1 MFRDLVLSFG
11 VLVAVFTFVGSTSA
25 QSSLSGQVVD
35 VIDGK
40 SIVVAMPNGNM
51 TVQLQYIDVPE
62 QGQALHDTVKE
73 HLRGLMMGKRVDY
86 RPRII
91 SKDRTIAKVMVNG
104 VDMSQQMLLD
114 GAAWLIPSQ
123 TSGQEK
129 SEFDAYAAMEA
140 SAKREKRGVWAVPGL
155 KPAWEFRA
163 EQKAI
168 EQRKE
173 QGSFITASTSQAAV
187 TKSSASSNSSFG
199 DVGSLVNRFDPVS
212 KTGMLSTTFL
222 PVDAPAEKDKD
233 KETQTV
239 IDTVKRAAIDVT
251 YYYKENDAKARTGSF
266 VVTFAFLSENLE
278 FFANN
283 DLVVF
288 EHGKST
294 VIGKPK
300 RTVTTRAEGV
310 QETLAYG
317 VSRDLLQKIMNDES
331 AYLKVGH
338 HMIQLSGGRYLIY
351 NMLQVT
357 E

>member
-1 MFRDLVLSFG
+1 MFRYLVLS
-11 VLVAVFTFVGSTSA
+11 LVALVATFAFVDSAAA

-35 VIDGK
+35 VIDGR
-40 SIVVAMPNGNM
+40 SVVVAMPNGNM

-62 QGQALHDTVKE
+62 QGQALRDTVKE
-73 HLRGLMMGKRVDY
+73 HLRGLVMGKRVDY
-86 RPRII
+86 RPRILA
-91 SKDRTIAKVMVNG
+91 KDRTIAKVMVGG

-123 TSGQEK
+123 SSGQEK
-129 SEFDAYAAMEA
+129 SEFDAYAAMETA
-140 SAKREKRGVWAVPGL
+140 AKGEKRGVWSIPGL

-163 EQKAI
+163 EQKVI

-173 QGSFITASTSQAAV
+173 QGSFIPTSASQAAV
-187 TKSSASSNSSFG
+187 AKSLSASNSSFG
-199 DVGSLVNRFDPVS
+199 DVGSLVNRFDPAS
-212 KTGMLSTTFL
+212 RTGMLSTTFL
-222 PVDAPAEKDKD
+222 PVDTPPEKDTDKDAEKI
-233 KETQTV
+233 V
-239 IDTVKRAAIDVT
+239 DTVKRASIDVT
-251 YYYKENDAKARTGSF
+251 YYYKENDAKVRSGSF

-300 RTVTTRAEGV
+300 RTVTTRAEGI

-317 VSRDLLQKIMNDES
+317 VSRNLLERIMNDES
-331 AYLKVGH
+331 AYLKIGH
-338 HMIQLSGGRYLIY
+338 HMVQLSGGRYLIY